1 MKGNDIIIFG
11 GIDWNMQWQWQ
22 QELALR
28 LSQNNR
34 VVFVENTGVRSIK
47 LTDTK
52 RVLNRLKNFFSSVL
66 GFKSISSGPLF
77 INLIKQNAKK
87 S

>member
-1 MKGNDIIIFG
+1 MNGNDIIIFG

-28 LSQNNR
+28 LSKKNR

-47 LTDTK
+47 ISDSK
-52 RVLNRLKNFFSSVL
+52 RVFNRIRNFFLVFWGL
-66 GFKSISSGPLF
+66 DQ
-77 INLIKQNAKK
+77 LIKI
-87 S
+87 

>member
-66 GFKSISSGPLF
+66 GFK
-77 INLIKQNAKK
+77 
-87 S
+87 

>member
-34 VVFVENTGVRSIK
+34 VVFVENTGVRTIK
-47 LTDTK
+47 FTDGK
-52 RVLNRLKNFFSSVL
+52 RVINRIKSFFSNVL
-66 GFKSISSGPLF
+66 GFRSINK
-77 INLIKQNAKK
+77 NLVVYSPIFSFCFQ
-87 S
+87 

>member
-34 VVFVENTGVRSIK
+34 VVFVENTGVRTIK
-47 LTDTK
+47 FTDG
-52 RVLNRLKNFFSSVL
+52 RGL
-66 GFKSISSGPLF
+66 
-77 INLIKQNAKK
+77 LIG
-87 S
+87 